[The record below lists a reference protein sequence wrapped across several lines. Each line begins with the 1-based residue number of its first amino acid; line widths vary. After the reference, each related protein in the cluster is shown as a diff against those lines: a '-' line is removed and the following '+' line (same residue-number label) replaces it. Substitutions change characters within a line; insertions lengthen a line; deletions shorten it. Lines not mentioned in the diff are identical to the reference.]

1 MDKKKILPIIL
12 SILLPP
18 VLYLI
23 LFQPF
28 GHGRV
33 TELTIHTTGAFKT
46 VFIAAV
52 QLGTAIFTTV
62 FLNNI
67 PLSGSGLFS
76 FKTKNLIHIAFGF
89 FFIALI
95 YLAGCIILSFI
106 SGVEDIQDTLSVK
119 LETSIWVLAVM
130 MLAVGYSEEF
140 FFRFYLVEAMGTVLG
155 NKAAVIISAVF
166 FALGHLYQGYLAV
179 IIIFFLGLGFQWI
192 YARYKSIH
200 VNAIVHA
207 LFDVI
212 SILVKGV

>member
-18 VLYLI
+18 VLYLV

-33 TELTIHTTGAFKT
+33 TELTIHTMGAAKA
-46 VFIAAV
+46 VFIASV
-52 QLGTAIFTTV
+52 QLGTAISATV
-62 FLNNI
+62 LLNKI
-67 PLSGSGLFS
+67 QLSDTGLFA
-76 FKTKNLIHIAFGF
+76 FKAKNLVHIALGF

-119 LETSIWVLAVM
+119 LETPIWVLAIM

-140 FFRFYLVEAMGTVLG
+140 FFRFYLVKAMGTVIG
-155 NKAAVIISAVF
+155 NKAAIIISAVF

-179 IIIFFLGLGFQWI
+179 IIIFFLGLGFQWV